1 MDRLVK
7 TPVGRG
13 AIGLF
18 IVYLALLSTF
28 SYLAYRHLA
37 DDALTKMGEQAM
49 TVAVSTAVNLD
60 LDDEVVG
67 RLLTLDFA
75 QLLVDRT
82 NVVFETHCR
91 SLMKLAKIKY
101 IYLVV
106 PLAPEQTRYQVAAG
120 EASYPDHPEGTQLD
134 GIFLLDAVI
143 DASTRLADTAGQGY
157 ADKDRYTVFDQRYRG
172 VMESSRPTYL
182 LNQDQWGTY
191 ITGFAPWFD
200 REGKLSGVVGV
211 DIVLDD
217 YHVELQHNLL
227 VVLGFCLALLVL
239 GLFSLYLALH
249 SGLSLATVLG
259 RRSLSDKDPLTSL
272 LAHHRLAEK
281 MQQNWARS
289 LALGEPVALFVVD
302 VDGMTQ
308 FNRRFGHE
316 SGDAALRQVAKALEE
331 TFQHFGGT
339 VGRFG
344 GDKFIAMV
352 QGANQAVAESI
363 AGTVLQHVC
372 SLGIPHPDAG
382 DGQVLTVSIGVD
394 SLVPMAEEGLMDVIG
409 RANVAL
415 AYAKSLGGGAAERW
429 HSGLQ
434 VRSTQ
439 SES

>member
-1 MDRLVK
+1 MNRLVK

-13 AIGLF
+13 AIMLF

-28 SYLAYRHLA
+28 SYLPYRHFA
-37 DDALTKMGEQAM
+37 EEAPTRVGEQAM
-49 TVAVSTAVNLD
+49 LVAVSTAVNLD
-60 LDDEVVG
+60 LGGEDVG
-67 RLLTLDFA
+67 RLLALDFS

-82 NVVFETHCR
+82 NVVFEASCR
-91 SLMKLAKIKY
+91 SLMKMAKIKY
-101 IYLVV
+101 IYLAV
-106 PLAPEQTRYQVAAG
+106 PLAPEQAKYRVAAS
-120 EASYPDHPEGTQLD
+120 EADYYASAEGTLLD
-134 GIFLLDAVI
+134 GVFLLDAVS
-143 DASTRLADTAGQGY
+143 DSGTRLADTEGQGY
-157 ADKDRYTVFDQRYRG
+157 ADKDRYTVFDHRYRG

-191 ITGFAPWFD
+191 MTGFAPWFD
-200 REGKLSGVVGV
+200 REGRLSGVVGV
-211 DIVLDD
+211 DIVLDE

-227 VVLGFCLALLVL
+227 VVLGFCIALLVL
-239 GLFSLYLALH
+239 GLVSLFLALH
-249 SGLSLATVLG
+249 SRLSLEEVMG
-259 RRSLSDKDPLTSL
+259 RRLLSDRDPLTSL
-272 LAHHRLAEK
+272 LSRRRLAEK

-289 LALGEPVALFVVD
+289 SARREPIALFVVD

-363 AGTVLQHVC
+363 AGTVLQHVYT
-372 SLGIPHPDAG
+372 LGIPYPDSG
-382 DGQVLTVSIGVD
+382 NGQVLTVSIGLD
-394 SLVPMAEEGLMDVIG
+394 SLVPMAEDGLMDVVG

-415 AYAKSLGGGAAERW
+415 AYVKSLGGGAAERW